1 MGERTQVTKEV
12 KETTEV
18 EREDPREDDENLPK
32 EMPSPTVQ
40 KTGDVKSKDD

>member
-1 MGERTQVTKEV
+1 MSERTQVTKEIT
-12 KETTEV
+12 EITEV
-18 EREDPREDDENLPK
+18 EREEPRKDDENLPK